1 MEGLIFDIQRSRQDD
16 GPGIRTTVFLKGC
29 PLRCVWCSNPE
40 SQRSS
45 PEIMYNA
52 NLHIDGCEECIKA
65 CPVSAIEKDEEEG
78 VRIGRELCR
87 KGCNECA
94 KVCYSNALA
103 VIGQRVSV
111 KEVLKAVEKD
121 IPFYRSSNGGVTISG
136 GEPLAQPEFT
146 REILKACKERG
157 IHTVLDTSGYG
168 RWSDLE
174 KIIKYVDITLYDI
187 KHMNPLKHKA
197 YTGASNELI
206 LENVR
211 RMGQKKMPIIIRL
224 AIIPKINDSKE
235 NINELIELT
244 KEVLAL
250 RVDLLPYHRLGV
262 SKYKM
267 LGREYGL
274 QGLEPPTREHLN
286 RVRDLLISHKV
297 GTELVV

>member
-1 MEGLIFDIQRSRQDD
+1 MEGLIFDIQRSRLDD

-52 NLHIDGCEECIKA
+52 NLHIDGCEECIKT
-65 CPVSAIEKDEEEG
+65 CPANAMEKDERQG
-78 VRIGRELCR
+78 IKISRDLC
-87 KGCNECA
+87 KVKCNECA
-94 KVCYSNALA
+94 KVCYSNALT

-111 KEVLKAVEKD
+111 EEVLKAVEKD
-121 IPFYRSSNGGVTISG
+121 IPFYRSSDGGVTISG

-168 RWSDLE
+168 QWSDLE

-224 AIIPKINDSKE
+224 AIIPKINDLEE

-267 LGREYGL
+267 LGREYRLDGL
-274 QGLEPPTREHLN
+274 DPPTREHLK
-286 RVRDLLISHKV
+286 RIRDLLISRKV
-297 GTELVV
+297 RAELVV